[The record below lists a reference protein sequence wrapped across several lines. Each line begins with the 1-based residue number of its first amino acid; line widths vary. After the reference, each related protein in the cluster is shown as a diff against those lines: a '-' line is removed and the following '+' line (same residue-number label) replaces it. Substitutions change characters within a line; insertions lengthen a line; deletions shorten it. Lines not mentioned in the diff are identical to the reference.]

1 MITIASIHIFVELT
15 QVAKHVILHIV
26 KIGQIA
32 HTILAATMVVV
43 KSVIATLIVLT
54 LFVLWR
60 PQFLH
65 MTLLKD
71 HAMKKSAILLQMKTP
86 YSVKKTV
93 VTVLLATILQACVKQ
108 SLAFKILTAPLA
120 YALRQEFAT
129 GAVKIKNVRF
139 LKFVWTQFVKLHPAQ
154 IIQNADRLCV
164 ITTCVLHVFLIQ
176 QKENQGTVLYL
187 LVMIKTI
194 TKLLVAKT
202 GSVPLRKMGVG
213 EMTMEEMTMQLMEWV
228 EP

>member
-86 YSVKKTV
+86 YFVKKTV

-139 LKFVWTQFVKLHPAQ
+139 LKFV
-154 IIQNADRLCV
+154 
-164 ITTCVLHVFLIQ
+164 
-176 QKENQGTVLYL
+176 
-187 LVMIKTI
+187 
-194 TKLLVAKT
+194 
-202 GSVPLRKMGVG
+202 
-213 EMTMEEMTMQLMEWV
+213 
-228 EP
+228 